1 MQKTQIALFPLQVFL
16 LPGET
21 ATLHIFEERYRQ
33 LLEDCQ
39 NVSIGFGIP
48 YTSNGFITEFG
59 CVVELKR
66 IIKRHPNGSSDIEI
80 EAVDVFKVDQFYM
93 RMGEKL
99 YPGGD
104 VILLNYTDYPP
115 VSENLMRALEI
126 YVKHI
131 DPTKFPELL
140 LTDLNA
146 FDVARILNIGEEEK
160 IKLAKAGTQEK
171 RERLLMENIRFLEA
185 VGKQSNSVKGDIFLN

>member
-21 ATLHIFEERYRQ
+21 TTLHIFEERYRQ

-39 NVSIGFGIP
+39 NVSISFGIP

-66 IIKRHPNGSSDIEI
+66 IIKRHPNGASDIEI
-80 EAVDVFKVDQFYM
+80 EALDIFKVDQFYM

-104 VILLNYTDYPP
+104 VILMNYTDIPP
-115 VSENLMRALEI
+115 VSEKLMKALEF

-140 LTDLNA
+140 LTTLNVY
-146 FDVARILNIGEEEK
+146 DVARILHLGEEDK
-160 IKLAKAGTQEK
+160 IKLVKASTQEK
-171 RERLLMENIRFLEA
+171 REKLLLENIKFLEA
-185 VGKQSNSVKGDIFLN
+185 IGKQSKSVQGEIFLN